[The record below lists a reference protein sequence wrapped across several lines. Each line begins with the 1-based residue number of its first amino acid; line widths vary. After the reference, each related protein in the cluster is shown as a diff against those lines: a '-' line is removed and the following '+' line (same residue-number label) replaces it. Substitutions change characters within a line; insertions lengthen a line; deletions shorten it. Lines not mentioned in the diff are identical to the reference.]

1 MMVNKKRPKF
11 ITPIDPGFSGPSRN
25 NPDFAARPR
34 KSNGKGASLDP
45 QAPPAKANPDDSFL
59 PPESKLTIRRAR
71 YMMARMAGLNK
82 TSAAQIT
89 DGEPLPRPA
98 LQARA
103 DQLERVTQEDM
114 RALREQVGMIC
125 RELLVDGLDLKVISA
140 TGLTTMLEVALN
152 RKAPYRDRLGAA
164 KELAVIGGLYTAP
177 KDEKE
182 APQESEALR
191 AEIAAKLR
199 GLFGDAKF
207 APEIT
212 QVKEQ
217 HVTQP
222 STQMPWDQP

>member
-11 ITPIDPGFSGPSRN
+11 ITPIDPGFSGPSSRS
-25 NPDFAARPR
+25 PDVDYRPR

-45 QAPPAKANPDDSFL
+45 QAPPSKAADDDPFL

-82 TSAAQIT
+82 SSAAQIT
-89 DGEPLPRPA
+89 DGEPLPQPA

-217 HVTQP
+217 HVAPPEAT
-222 STQMPWDQP
+222 MPWD